1 MMTFWMGRTYVFVCL
16 SEHELRAQKIRGNEI
31 YRQIEK
37 ELDAINDILGQAICE
52 LDVVL
57 QNWAKQM
64 LSTKDWRKR
73 QQLEQRW
80 PLN

>member
-1 MMTFWMGRTYVFVCL
+1 MTFWMGRTYVFVCL
-16 SEHELRAQKIRGNEI
+16 SEHELRTQKIRGNEI

-64 LSTKDWRKR
+64 LKDKR

-80 PLN
+80 PMN